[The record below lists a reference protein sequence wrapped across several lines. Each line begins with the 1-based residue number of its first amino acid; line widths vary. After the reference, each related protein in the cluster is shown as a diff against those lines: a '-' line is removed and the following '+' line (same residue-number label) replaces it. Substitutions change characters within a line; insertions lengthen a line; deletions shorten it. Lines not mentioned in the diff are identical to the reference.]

1 MRFNVYFPIQ
11 TSTFEHKLWRQFSK
25 PFLSSLTFPSEHE
38 DAITKTLRMFVSNLK
53 SLKLGNG
60 KISRLLCNFG
70 CFKKYFD
77 VYFAFMLIE
86 FHPWTW
92 NLINYFEIEKM
103 EIVLKSFFFGQQ
115 KRENLRMNLL
125 PRIRKLLCWPFQ
137 VFFSFEIVLKFHTK
151 NSSRW
156 MSKKGRLRRQRYLKM
171 SWNDNLCQ
179 RKNKTGEKT

>member
-1 MRFNVYFPIQ
+1 MGNF
-11 TSTFEHKLWRQFSK
+11 TA
-25 PFLSSLTFPSEHE
+25 SLQ
-38 DAITKTLRMFVSNLK
+38 
-53 SLKLGNG
+53 
-60 KISRLLCNFG
+60 FG

-115 KRENLRMNLL
+115 KKENFRTNLL
-125 PRIRKLLCWPFQ
+125 PQIKKLLCWSLQ
-137 VFFSFEIVLKFHTK
+137 VFFSFKIVLKFHTK

-179 RKNKTGEKT
+179 RKSKTGEKLKQNRINSSHFFDEFAFFIFCKTENVFKIF